1 MTLESNGLKKKT
13 IICKNVS
20 FNPYQPLTVV
30 PLKPLTLKHQTQLF
44 KNIRPYIYDPYKDKL
59 CFAPNEQDYIELR
72 TKFQYTA
79 TRTQLIDI
87 SETPSYVYH
96 PIHLVVSSQMNN
108 DINHPYKKIF
118 DNEGKDEFFEIEYE
132 SGGGV
137 GTSQNRLAQNKFKR
151 SLAQESSDNENEK
164 SKTTDEVG
172 NSLNLVW
179 LGFKKFLGFV
189 GPGYVIAVGYFDPG
203 NWATDLAGGSN
214 FGYSPLFIILLSN
227 LFAMLLQSLAI
238 KLGTVT
244 GMACRAFFPPYLR
257 YFLYVLCELAIIATD
272 LAEVIGSAIA
282 LNILFSIPL
291 PLGVAITA
299 FSIIGACFIVEL
311 FLSKPVASL
320 VFSGYLP
327 NSDLFTDSKELFVSV
342 GIIGATVMPHNLYLH
357 SHLIKVRKYR
367 EESKVLNDIDN
378 SLEANQIESDQ
389 KVHSVKTMIKK
400 ITYRTIKLSSI
411 DSSVALTLA
420 LFINSAILIVAAT
433 NFYYNNNNASS
444 KVAGLFDA
452 YNLLTKY
459 LGGSAGIIFAL
470 ALLISGQSATLTATI
485 AGQVVMEGFLGW
497 VIPSWMRRLFT
508 RAVAITPAMLI
519 AVINGQNGLTDMLV
533 ASQVAL
539 CVQLPFA
546 IIPLV
551 YFTSAKKCMTVD
563 IRNAFNPRSERDDE
577 NEEGRVVL
585 LTPLIPAESNGNKLT
600 NISVD
605 EKYLL
610 DFTNPVWLIIIS

>member
-1 MTLESNGLKKKT
+1 
-13 IICKNVS
+13 
-20 FNPYQPLTVV
+20 
-30 PLKPLTLKHQTQLF
+30 
-44 KNIRPYIYDPYKDKL
+44 
-59 CFAPNEQDYIELR
+59 
-72 TKFQYTA
+72 
-79 TRTQLIDI
+79 
-87 SETPSYVYH
+87 
-96 PIHLVVSSQMNN
+96 MNN

-137 GTSQNRLAQNKFKR
+137 GTSQNRLTQNKFRR

-164 SKTTDEVG
+164 TKTTDEVG
-172 NSLNLVW
+172 SSLNLVW

-189 GPGYVIAVGYFDPG
+189 GPGYVVAVGYFDPG

-244 GMACRAFFPPYLR
+244 GMDLAQACRAFFPPYLR
-257 YFLYVLCELAIIATD
+257 YFLYMLCELAIIATD

-299 FSIIGACFIVEL
+299 CDVMIILLIYRENNLNSSRIIESLVMILVSIIGACFIVEL

-411 DSSVALTLA
+411 DSSVALTFA

-508 RAVAITPAMLI
+508 RAVAIAPAMLI

-563 IRNAFNPRSERDDE
+563 VRNAFNPRSERDDE

-600 NISVD
+600 NVSVD

-610 DFTNPVWLIIIS
+610 DFTNPVWLIIISSIVCFIIVCLDIFLIYSAIQGKTR